1 MQYIQQ
7 LLSRINLLYL
17 CPFVQKILHLSLIL
31 CLVALTPMSAYAAGD
46 SLTSS
51 ISLSFNS
58 TKKFQLEAYEHFYA
72 YYTVPSSYSRTK
84 NTLSVTVSNLSNFS
98 ISVMN
103 SDGSSISTTR
113 KKNILYFKNNAFIAE
128 NRYFIKIH
136 NQRNIRSS
144 GSINIRCTTDTTAS
158 PKTSHKD
165 ATNIAS
171 SHKRHQQ
178 KSTKSSSSRNASRQ
192 KSTNNSYSR
201 NASRQKTANNSYSR
215 NASRQKSTNNSYSRN
230 ASRQK
235 STNNSSSRNASR
247 QKTANNSS
255 SRNASRQKATNNSS
269 SQNASR
275 QKATKSSSSRKGKT
289 AATNNASTSS
299 KKYVSS
305 GTTLSPVTPAIHYI
319 RLKKG
324 TSIALAERIYTTV
337 PNHPIS
343 FTPSSSSL
351 HITDGIVYATSA
363 GLFYIIIQDGSYS
376 SSCTVKVD
384 P

>member
-136 NQRNIRSS
+136 NQRNIRSA
-144 GSINIRCTTDTTAS
+144 GSINIRYTTDTTAS

-192 KSTNNSYSR
+192 KSTNNS
-201 NASRQKTANNSYSR
+201 
-215 NASRQKSTNNSYSRN
+215 
-230 ASRQK
+230 
-235 STNNSSSRNASR
+235 SSRNASR

-255 SRNASRQKATNNSS
+255 SRNDSRQKTANN
-269 SQNASR
+269 
-275 QKATKSSSSRKGKT
+275 SSSRKGKT

-299 KKYVSS
+299 KKFVSS

>member
-17 CPFVQKILHLSLIL
+17 CPLVQKILHLSLIL

-51 ISLSFNS
+51 TSLSFNS

-136 NQRNIRSS
+136 NQRNIRSA
-144 GSINIRCTTDTTAS
+144 GSINIRYTTDTTAS

-178 KSTKSSSSRNASRQ
+178 KSTKSSSSR
-192 KSTNNSYSR
+192 
-201 NASRQKTANNSYSR
+201 
-215 NASRQKSTNNSYSRN
+215 
-230 ASRQK
+230 
-235 STNNSSSRNASR
+235 
-247 QKTANNSS
+247 
-255 SRNASRQKATNNSS
+255 
-269 SQNASR
+269 
-275 QKATKSSSSRKGKT
+275 KGKT

-299 KKYVSS
+299 KKYISS

>member
-72 YYTVPSSYSRTK
+72 YYTMPSSYSRTK

-113 KKNILYFKNNAFIAE
+113 KKNILYFKNNAFTAE

-136 NQRNIRSS
+136 NQRNIRSA
-144 GSINIRCTTDTTAS
+144 GSINIRYTTDTTAS

-192 KSTNNSYSR
+192 K
-201 NASRQKTANNSYSR
+201 
-215 NASRQKSTNNSYSRN
+215 
-230 ASRQK
+230 
-235 STNNSSSRNASR
+235 
-247 QKTANNSS
+247 TANNSS
-255 SRNASRQKATNNSS
+255 SRNASRQKN
-269 SQNASR
+269 
-275 QKATKSSSSRKGKT
+275 TKSSSSRKGKT
-289 AATNNASTSS
+289 AATNNTSTSS

-351 HITDGIVYATSA
+351 HITDGIVYTTSA

>member
-144 GSINIRCTTDTTAS
+144 GSINIRYTTDTTAS

-178 KSTKSSSSRNASRQ
+178 KST
-192 KSTNNSYSR
+192 NNSS
-201 NASRQKTANNSYSR
+201 
-215 NASRQKSTNNSYSRN
+215 SRN

-255 SRNASRQKATNNSS
+255 SRNASRQKTTNNSS
-269 SQNASR
+269 SRNASR

-305 GTTLSPVTPAIHYI
+305 GTTLSPVTPDIHYI

>member
-7 LLSRINLLYL
+7 LLSRINILYL

-84 NTLSVTVSNLSNFS
+84 NTLSVTVSKLSNFS

-136 NQRNIRSS
+136 NQRNIRSA
-144 GSINIRCTTDTTAS
+144 GSINIRYTTDTTAS

-192 KSTNNSYSR
+192 K
-201 NASRQKTANNSYSR
+201 
-215 NASRQKSTNNSYSRN
+215 
-230 ASRQK
+230 
-235 STNNSSSRNASR
+235 
-247 QKTANNSS
+247 TANNSS
-255 SRNASRQKATNNSS
+255 SRNASRQKN
-269 SQNASR
+269 
-275 QKATKSSSSRKGKT
+275 TKSSSSRKGKT

-299 KKYVSS
+299 KKYISS

>member
-136 NQRNIRSS
+136 NQRNIRSA
-144 GSINIRCTTDTTAS
+144 GSINIRYTTDTTAS

-192 KSTNNSYSR
+192 KSTNNS
-201 NASRQKTANNSYSR
+201 
-215 NASRQKSTNNSYSRN
+215 
-230 ASRQK
+230 
-235 STNNSSSRNASR
+235 SSRNASR
-247 QKTANNSS
+247 QKT
-255 SRNASRQKATNNSS
+255 
-269 SQNASR
+269 
-275 QKATKSSSSRKGKT
+275 TKSSSSRKGKT
-289 AATNNASTSS
+289 PATNNVSTSP
-299 KKYVSS
+299 KKNISS
-305 GTTLSPVTPAIHYI
+305 DTTLSPVTPAIHYI

>member
-7 LLSRINLLYL
+7 LLSRINILYL

-136 NQRNIRSS
+136 NQRNIRSA
-144 GSINIRCTTDTTAS
+144 GSINIRYTTDTTAS

-192 KSTNNSYSR
+192 KNTNNSS
-201 NASRQKTANNSYSR
+201 
-215 NASRQKSTNNSYSRN
+215 SRN

-255 SRNASRQKATNNSS
+255 SRNASRQKN
-269 SQNASR
+269 
-275 QKATKSSSSRKGKT
+275 TKSSSSRKGKT

-299 KKYVSS
+299 KKYISS
-305 GTTLSPVTPAIHYI
+305 GTTLSPVPPAIHYI

>member
-1 MQYIQQ
+1 MHYKKGVSMQYIQQ

-144 GSINIRCTTDTTAS
+144 GSINIRYTTDTTAS

-178 KSTKSSSSRNASRQ
+178 KSTRSSSSRNASRQ
-192 KSTNNSYSR
+192 KTTNNSY
-201 NASRQKTANNSYSR
+201 
-215 NASRQKSTNNSYSRN
+215 
-230 ASRQK
+230 
-235 STNNSSSRNASR
+235 
-247 QKTANNSS
+247 

-269 SQNASR
+269 SRNANR
-275 QKATKSSSSRKGKT
+275 QKTTKSSSSRKGKT
-289 AATNNASTSS
+289 AATNNTSTSS

-351 HITDGIVYATSA
+351 HITDGIVYTTSA

>member
-1 MQYIQQ
+1 MHYKKGVSMQYIQQ
-7 LLSRINLLYL
+7 LLSRINLLHL

-72 YYTVPSSYSRTK
+72 NYTVPSSYSRTK

-144 GSINIRCTTDTTAS
+144 GSINIRYTTDTTAS

-178 KSTKSSSSRNASRQ
+178 KS
-192 KSTNNSYSR
+192 
-201 NASRQKTANNSYSR
+201 
-215 NASRQKSTNNSYSRN
+215 
-230 ASRQK
+230 
-235 STNNSSSRNASR
+235 
-247 QKTANNSS
+247 
-255 SRNASRQKATNNSS
+255 
-269 SQNASR
+269 
-275 QKATKSSSSRKGKT
+275 TKSSSSRKGKT

>member
-98 ISVMN
+98 VSVMN

-144 GSINIRCTTDTTAS
+144 GSINIRYTTDTTAS

-192 KSTNNSYSR
+192 KSTNNS
-201 NASRQKTANNSYSR
+201 
-215 NASRQKSTNNSYSRN
+215 
-230 ASRQK
+230 
-235 STNNSSSRNASR
+235 SSRNASR
-247 QKTANNSS
+247 QKT
-255 SRNASRQKATNNSS
+255 
-269 SQNASR
+269 
-275 QKATKSSSSRKGKT
+275 TKSSSSRKGKT
-289 AATNNASTSS
+289 AATNNTSTSS

>member
-72 YYTVPSSYSRTK
+72 YYTMPSSYSRTK

-113 KKNILYFKNNAFIAE
+113 KKNILYFKNNAFTAE

-136 NQRNIRSS
+136 NQRNIRSA
-144 GSINIRCTTDTTAS
+144 GSINIRYTTDTTAS

-192 KSTNNSYSR
+192 KTANNSSSR
-201 NASRQKTANNSYSR
+201 NASRQKT
-215 NASRQKSTNNSYSRN
+215 
-230 ASRQK
+230 
-235 STNNSSSRNASR
+235 TNNSSSRNASR

-255 SRNASRQKATNNSS
+255 SR
-269 SQNASR
+269 NASR

>member
-136 NQRNIRSS
+136 NQRNISS
-144 GSINIRCTTDTTAS
+144 AGSINIRYTTDTTAS

-178 KSTKSSSSRNASRQ
+178 KSTKSSSSR
-192 KSTNNSYSR
+192 
-201 NASRQKTANNSYSR
+201 
-215 NASRQKSTNNSYSRN
+215 
-230 ASRQK
+230 
-235 STNNSSSRNASR
+235 
-247 QKTANNSS
+247 
-255 SRNASRQKATNNSS
+255 
-269 SQNASR
+269 
-275 QKATKSSSSRKGKT
+275 KGKT

-299 KKYVSS
+299 KKYISS

>member
-1 MQYIQQ
+1 MHYKKGVSMQHIQQ

-58 TKKFQLEAYEHFYA
+58 TKKFQLEPYEHFYA

-144 GSINIRCTTDTTAS
+144 GSINIRYTTDTTAS

-192 KSTNNSYSR
+192 KSTKSSSSR
-201 NASRQKTANNSYSR
+201 NASRQKATNNSSSR
-215 NASRQKSTNNSYSRN
+215 NAN
-230 ASRQK
+230 RQK

-247 QKTANNSS
+247 QKTA
-255 SRNASRQKATNNSS
+255 
-269 SQNASR
+269 
-275 QKATKSSSSRKGKT
+275 KSSSSRKGKT
-289 AATNNASTSS
+289 PATNNVSTSP
-299 KKYVSS
+299 KKNISS
-305 GTTLSPVTPAIHYI
+305 DTTLSPVTPAIHYI

>member
-72 YYTVPSSYSRTK
+72 NYTVPSSYSRTK

-144 GSINIRCTTDTTAS
+144 GSINIRYTTDTTAS

-165 ATNIAS
+165 ATNITS

-178 KSTKSSSSRNASRQ
+178 KSTKS
-192 KSTNNSYSR
+192 
-201 NASRQKTANNSYSR
+201 
-215 NASRQKSTNNSYSRN
+215 
-230 ASRQK
+230 
-235 STNNSSSRNASR
+235 SSSRNASR

-255 SRNASRQKATNNSS
+255 SRNASRQKN
-269 SQNASR
+269 
-275 QKATKSSSSRKGKT
+275 TKSSSSRKGKT

>member
-136 NQRNIRSS
+136 NQRNIRSA
-144 GSINIRCTTDTTAS
+144 GSINIRYTTDTTAS

-192 KSTNNSYSR
+192 KT
-201 NASRQKTANNSYSR
+201 T
-215 NASRQKSTNNSYSRN
+215 KS
-230 ASRQK
+230 
-235 STNNSSSRNASR
+235 SSSRNASR

-255 SRNASRQKATNNSS
+255 SRND
-269 SQNASR
+269 SR

-299 KKYVSS
+299 KKYISS

>member
-1 MQYIQQ
+1 MHYKKGVSMQYIQQ

-72 YYTVPSSYSRTK
+72 YYTVPSSYSRAK

-136 NQRNIRSS
+136 NQRNIRSA
-144 GSINIRCTTDTTAS
+144 GSINIRYTTDTTAS

-192 KSTNNSYSR
+192 KT
-201 NASRQKTANNSYSR
+201 T
-215 NASRQKSTNNSYSRN
+215 KS
-230 ASRQK
+230 
-235 STNNSSSRNASR
+235 SSSRNASR

-255 SRNASRQKATNNSS
+255 SRND
-269 SQNASR
+269 SR

-299 KKYVSS
+299 KKYISS

>member
-1 MQYIQQ
+1 MQHIQQ

-58 TKKFQLEAYEHFYA
+58 TKKFQLEPYEHFYA

-144 GSINIRCTTDTTAS
+144 GSINIRYTTDTTAS

-192 KSTNNSYSR
+192 KTTKSSSSR

-215 NASRQKSTNNSYSRN
+215 
-230 ASRQK
+230 
-235 STNNSSSRNASR
+235 
-247 QKTANNSS
+247 
-255 SRNASRQKATNNSS
+255 
-269 SQNASR
+269 
-275 QKATKSSSSRKGKT
+275 KGKT
-289 AATNNASTSS
+289 AATNKASTSS